1 MRSKGVLTI
10 GSVVILA
17 AVFAGGCDTLR
28 FAPGEKQKQ
37 NAYLHHRTV
46 QTAAV
51 TARQEQT
58 SEPLRTLTTQA
69 EKQSEAIMAYY
80 GLPRVIPQTENVE
93 QILSEENKV
102 LTSQSRTE
110 AISRPDPWDVAD
122 HLLEMGIAIAGF
134 AGGVAG
140 GRVIGGLKTAQQ
152 KSRALREIVHGNEL
166 FKKNNP
172 IMTDDF
178 KQAQQNQSDST
189 RRFVAELKTM

>member
-1 MRSKGVLTI
+1 MRSKSVLTI

-51 TARQEQT
+51 TARQEQS
-58 SEPLRTLTTQA
+58 SEPLRKLTTQA

-80 GLPRVIPQTENVE
+80 GLPRVIPETENVE
-93 QILSEENKV
+93 QILSEKNNV
-102 LTSQSRTE
+102 ITSHSRAE

-122 HLLEMGIAIAGF
+122 HLLEMGIAIAGL
-134 AGGVAG
+134 AGGVMG
-140 GRVIGGLKTAQQ
+140 SRVIGGLKTAQQ

-172 IMTDDF
+172 IMTDEF
-178 KQAQQNQSDST
+178 KLAQQNQSDNT
-189 RRFVAELKTM
+189 RQLVAELK